1 MGSDLWHSGLY
12 RLWPGL
18 AWGWILS
25 QAFQALGRTSY
36 VFGFQPLSCW
46 DYLGRN
52 REKELDQEADA
63 INKDSTRIGGVKG
76 QTSEVSVD

>member
-1 MGSDLWHSGLY
+1 MGPDLWYSGLY

-25 QAFQALGRTSY
+25 QAFQALGGASN
-36 VFGFQPLSCW
+36 VFGFQLLSCW

-52 REKELDQEADA
+52 RERELEQEPNTVDGKEGLAP
-63 INKDSTRIGGVKG
+63 SY
-76 QTSEVSVD
+76 